1 MRLRILES
9 GFRLLQKAILS
20 ILGAVSGGKVPGP
33 ILVLSY
39 RRELCGKYL
48 AACFQ
53 EGMRKT
59 TEWSLG
65 EVELFAAFVSR
76 LNECRY

>member
-1 MRLRILES
+1 MRLQILEK
-9 GFRLLQKAILS
+9 GHRPLQKVVFGLLRAIS
-20 ILGAVSGGKVPGP
+20 KEHAPGAM
-33 ILVLSY
+33 LVLSY
-39 RRELCGKYL
+39 RRELFGKYL
-48 AACFQ
+48 TACFQ
-53 EGMRKT
+53 EAMRQA